1 MLINNQKKLE
11 AVLDHVEN
19 GLTIKDVSIK
29 YHIDSSRVKYFVKL
43 YRTHGKAPFEDRD
56 KRYVYTRELKLK
68 AINDFITG
76 EFSGRQIGINLGL
89 ISPDIVNDWVNLYK
103 DKGEAAIVTTYG
115 RKNYELKEDKI
126 KRLNNKEA
134 EERIKYLEAEN
145 EALKKFYAL
154 IQKKEKISKKK
165 LK

>member
-19 GLTIKDVSIK
+19 GLTIKEVSIK

-43 YRTHGKAPFEDRD
+43 YTTHGKAPFEDRD

-103 DKGEAAIVTTYG
+103 KRRSCNRYYLWA
-115 RKNYELKEDKI
+115 KNYELKEDKI
-126 KRLNNKEA
+126 KRLNDKEV

-165 LK
+165 

>member
-1 MLINNQKKLE
+1 MKLPPKVAQNMIIMLCVTKGVFMLINNQKKLE

-19 GLTIKDVSIK
+19 RLTIKEVSIK

-43 YRTHGKAPFEDRD
+43 YRTHGKTPFEDRD

-103 DKGEAAIVTTYG
+103 EKGEAAIVTTYG

-134 EERIKYLEAEN
+134 EERI
-145 EALKKFYAL
+145 
-154 IQKKEKISKKK
+154 
-165 LK
+165 